1 MCLARRIKQGI
12 YPGNL
17 LSQLHNLLSSG
28 LNPLLAPQTIAT
40 DVILPDPTPN
50 PIHGAI
56 SGPSTNSSSERSIT
70 GIGSLSGT
78 ISLREYEDYGDD
90 VVLLRSST
98 RLPSLGVPRAKS
110 GSQNEAIGS
119 KFQHLVVNTSQTPYK
134 RSITNNRTP
143 ISLVKT
149 GYKLLGHLPGLPWGQ
164 PQFRAPPDSPLGDRP
179 TAEHDAMSN

>member
-1 MCLARRIKQGI
+1 MCLASCIEQGI

-40 DVILPDPTPN
+40 DVMLHDPTRN
-50 PIHGAI
+50 
-56 SGPSTNSSSERSIT
+56 PSTVSSSERSIT

-78 ISLREYEDYGDD
+78 ISLREYEDDDDD
-90 VVLLRSST
+90 VVLLGSST
-98 RLPSLGVPRAKS
+98 RVPSLLDP
-110 GSQNEAIGS
+110 QNEAIGTE
-119 KFQHLVVNTSQTPYK
+119 FRHLVVNTSQTPYE

-149 GYKLLGHLPGLPWGQ
+149 GYGLLGHLPGLPWGQ
-164 PQFRAPPDSPLGDRP
+164 SQFRAPPDSPLGDRP
-179 TAEHDAMSN
+179 TAEYDANLT